1 MLNRLIDN
9 SRCIYN
15 YIYVQENLGPRKIN
29 RSDVSTINAA
39 ICWCTMIY
47 NDTWSSWAFRSRRSQ
62 PKLISWWRIFVVKL
76 MVPVCSGISQI
87 GQRTHT
93 HRHTHTHWHCGNTH
107 KHTPKKT
114 QNGDQQWS
122 TMINIHHHVLLLLL
136 ISPRISSYLLVL
148 SMVVLF
154 ESVCLDPWRPTV
166 RNNLYLCWL
175 CYLYLPLPSWVKLSQ
190 YPLGPW
196 VSFCVNEPWPFG
208 LPICKN
214 DQKCRFSE
222 MEIAENQR

>member
-9 SRCIYN
+9 GRCIYN
-15 YIYVQENLGPRKIN
+15 YIYICSRKSGPKKN
-29 RSDVSTINAA
+29 QSF
-39 ICWCTMIY
+39 WCEHNKCGDMLMY
-47 NDTWSSWAFRSRRSQ
+47 NDTMIHGAVGRFRSRRSQ

-93 HRHTHTHWHCGNTH
+93 HTLTLWEYTQTHTQKNT
-107 KHTPKKT
+107 KR
-114 QNGDQQWS
+114 GS
-122 TMINIHHHVLLLLL
+122 TMINNDQH
-136 ISPRISSYLLVL
+136 SPPRATLAPYISSYLLVL